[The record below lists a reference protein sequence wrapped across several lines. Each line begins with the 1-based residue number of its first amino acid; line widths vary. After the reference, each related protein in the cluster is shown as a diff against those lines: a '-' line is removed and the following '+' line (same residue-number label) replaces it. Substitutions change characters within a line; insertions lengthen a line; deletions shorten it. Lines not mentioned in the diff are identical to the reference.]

1 MNSKCLRLV
10 RICLALFVEKSRV
23 ISYKRGLLFCYR
35 CVGFFLRTSNVI
47 IDNKA
52 RVFLCLFINYRALF
66 LS

>member
-35 CVGFFLRTSNVI
+35 CVGFFPTYLKR
-47 IDNKA
+47 DN
-52 RVFLCLFINYRALF
+52 RQ
-66 LS
+66 

>member
-10 RICLALFVEKSRV
+10 RICLALFAEKSRV

-52 RVFLCLFINYRALF
+52 RVFLCLFITWKVV
-66 LS
+66 

>member
-52 RVFLCLFINYRALF
+52 RVFLCLLITWNVV
-66 LS
+66 